1 MNAPRREKPLVL
13 IADDDE
19 DILELVRL
27 RLTRC
32 GYETVL
38 ARDGVAAL
46 AGIRSRRPDLVL
58 LDVTMPGLD
67 GYGVTA
73 ELRRDPETLA
83 LPVIL
88 LTALAQSTDV
98 SRGFELGVDDYVTKP
113 FSPQELEGCVAA
125 ALARVNG
132 QSQSVALLR
141 PASAGDL
148 FA

>member
-1 MNAPRREKPLVL
+1 MNGHGREKPLVL

-73 ELRRDPETLA
+73 ELRRDPETRA

-88 LTALAQSTDV
+88 LTALAQGTDV

-113 FSPQELEGCVAA
+113 FSPQELEGRVAS
-125 ALARVNG
+125 ALARVDG
-132 QSQSVALLR
+132 RAQSVALLR
-141 PASAGDL
+141 PAAGGDL

>member
-1 MNAPRREKPLVL
+1 MNAPGRDRPLVL

-88 LTALAQSTDV
+88 LTALAQSTYV

-125 ALARVNG
+125 ALDRARG
-132 QSQSVALLR
+132 QDQPVALLR

-148 FA
+148 LA